1 MSAWFSFTGLSL
13 KIEMTLSKLAQTIFK
28 IIYSKLLI
36 KIKLWKKLQTLHCL
50 GYIWTGRIIF
60 NKYCQ
65 KLAMLRC
72 KIQVPFEQYDNV
84 QVNLLC
90 LLSLNNDIQHCI
102 LGQLNKK

>member
-1 MSAWFSFTGLSL
+1 
-13 KIEMTLSKLAQTIFK
+13 
-28 IIYSKLLI
+28 
-36 KIKLWKKLQTLHCL
+36 
-50 GYIWTGRIIF
+50 
-60 NKYCQ
+60 
-65 KLAMLRC
+65 MLRC